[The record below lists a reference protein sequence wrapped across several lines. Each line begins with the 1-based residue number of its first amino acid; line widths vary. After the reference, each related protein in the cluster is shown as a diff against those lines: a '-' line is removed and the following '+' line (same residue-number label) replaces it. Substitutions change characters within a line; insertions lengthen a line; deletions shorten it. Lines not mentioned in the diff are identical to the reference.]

1 MRHIKKSWSYSMSN
15 VISAS
20 HLTLA
25 YDNGTKEII
34 KDATFSI
41 KKGEFVFITG
51 PSGSGKSTLL
61 KALYGQIKASEG
73 NLVIGGLDLAT
84 ARKSKLQELRTHMGI
99 IFQDYKLV
107 NEWTVAKNVVLP
119 LMIAGYSVDVQN
131 TQAQRLLKHVKLSE
145 HAEKYPLELS
155 GGEQQRVGVAR
166 ALAKNPVVILADE
179 PTGNLDDYSS
189 NVIWDLMENACQQLD
204 TTVLVVTHKIPSIF
218 SLPYRHFIIE
228 NKGVYEVH

>member
-1 MRHIKKSWSYSMSN
+1 MSN
-15 VISAS
+15 VIQAS
-20 HLTLA
+20 QLTLA

-34 KDATFSI
+34 KDANFSI

-61 KALYGQIKASEG
+61 KALYGQLAPTSGSLVVGG
-73 NLVIGGLDLAT
+73 NDLAHIG
-84 ARKSKLQELRTHMGI
+84 RRKLQELRTHMGI

-107 NEWTVAKNVVLP
+107 NEWTVSKNVVLP
-119 LMIAGYSVDVQN
+119 LMIAGYSSEIQD
-131 TQAQRLLKHVKLSE
+131 TQARRLLKHVKLSE
-145 HAEKYPLELS
+145 HGDKYPLELS

-166 ALAKNPVVILADE
+166 ALSKNPVVILADE

-204 TTVLVVTHKIPSIF
+204 TTVLVVTHKIPTIF

-228 NKGVYEVH
+228 SKGVYEVH

>member
-1 MRHIKKSWSYSMSN
+1 MSN
-15 VISAS
+15 VIHAS

-25 YDNGTKEII
+25 YDKGEKEII
-34 KDATFSI
+34 KDANFSI

-61 KALYGQIKASEG
+61 KALYGQLKPSDG
-73 NLVIGGLDLAT
+73 SLVVGGLDLAT
-84 ARKSKLQELRTHMGI
+84 ISKGKLQELRTHMGI

-119 LMIAGYSVDVQN
+119 LMIAGYSTEIQD
-131 TQAQRLLKHVKLSE
+131 TQARRLLKHVKLSE
-145 HAEKYPLELS
+145 HSERYPLELS

-166 ALAKNPVVILADE
+166 ALAKNPAVILADE

-204 TTVLVVTHKIPSIF
+204 TTVLVVTHKIPTIF

-228 NKGVYEVH
+228 SKGVYEVH

>member
-1 MRHIKKSWSYSMSN
+1 MSN
-15 VISAS
+15 VIHAS

-25 YDNGTKEII
+25 YEKGEKEII
-34 KDATFSI
+34 KDANFSI

-61 KALYGQIKASEG
+61 KALYGQLKPSDG
-73 NLVIGGLDLAT
+73 SLVVGGLDLAT
-84 ARKSKLQELRTHMGI
+84 VGKSKLQELRTHMGI

-119 LMIAGYSVDVQN
+119 LMIAGYSTEIQD
-131 TQAQRLLKHVKLSE
+131 TQARRLLKHVKLSE

-204 TTVLVVTHKIPSIF
+204 TTVLVVTHKIPTIF

-228 NKGVYEVH
+228 SKGVYEVH

>member
-1 MRHIKKSWSYSMSN
+1 MSN
-15 VISAS
+15 VISVS

-25 YDNGTKEII
+25 YDDGAKEII
-34 KDATFSI
+34 KDVNFNI

-61 KALYGQIKASEG
+61 KAMYGQIKPTEG
-73 NLVIGGLDLAT
+73 GLLVGGLDLAS

-107 NEWTVAKNVVLP
+107 NEWTVSKNVVLP
-119 LMIAGYSVDVQN
+119 LMIAGYSIDVQN
-131 TQAQRLLKHVKLSE
+131 TQSQRLLKHVKLSE
-145 HAEKYPLELS
+145 HGDKYPLELS

-179 PTGNLDDYSS
+179 PTGNLDEYSS
-189 NVIWDLMENACQQLD
+189 NVIWDLMENACHQLD
-204 TTVLVVTHKIPSIF
+204 TTVVVVTHRIPMVFNI
-218 SLPYRHFIIE
+218 PYRHFTIDE
-228 NKGVYEVH
+228 NGSVCEIH

>member
-1 MRHIKKSWSYSMSN
+1 MSN
-15 VISAS
+15 VIHAS

-25 YDNGTKEII
+25 YDKGDKEVI
-34 KDATFSI
+34 KDANFSI
-41 KKGEFVFITG
+41 KKGDFVFITG

-61 KALYGQIKASEG
+61 KALYGQLKPSEG
-73 NLVIGGLDLAT
+73 SLVVGGLDLSTIRPA
-84 ARKSKLQELRTHMGI
+84 KLQELRTHLGI
-99 IFQDYKLV
+99 IFQDYKLI

-119 LMIAGYSVDVQN
+119 LMIAGYSPQVQEI
-131 TQAQRLLKHVKLSE
+131 QARKLLKHVKLSE
-145 HAEKYPLELS
+145 DAQRYPLELS

-204 TTVLVVTHKIPSIF
+204 TTVLVVTHKIPTIF

-228 NKGVYEVH
+228 SKGVYEVH

>member
-1 MRHIKKSWSYSMSN
+1 MSN
-15 VISAS
+15 VIQAS
-20 HLTLA
+20 NLTLS
-25 YDNGTKEII
+25 YDNGVKEII
-34 KDATFSI
+34 KDANFSI

-61 KALYGQIKASEG
+61 KSLYGQLKPSNG
-73 NLVIGGLDLAT
+73 SLVVGGLDLST
-84 ARKSKLQELRTHMGI
+84 IRQRKLQELRTHMGI

-107 NEWTVAKNVVLP
+107 NEWTVGKNVVLP
-119 LMIAGYSVDVQN
+119 LMIAGYSTEIQE
-131 TQAQRLLKHVKLSE
+131 TQARRLLKHVKLSE
-145 HAEKYPLELS
+145 HTDKYPLELS

-204 TTVLVVTHKIPSIF
+204 TTVLVVTHKIPTIF

-228 NKGVYEVH
+228 SKGVYEVH

>member
-1 MRHIKKSWSYSMSN
+1 MSN
-15 VISAS
+15 VINAS

-25 YDNGTKEII
+25 YGNGTQEII
-34 KDATFSI
+34 KDANFSI

-61 KALYGQIKASEG
+61 KALYGQIEPSEG
-73 NLVIGGLDLAT
+73 SLIVGGLDLANI
-84 ARKSKLQELRTHMGI
+84 SQGKLQELRTHMGI

-119 LMIAGYSVDVQN
+119 LMIAGYPVDVQN
-131 TQAQRLLKHVKLSE
+131 TQAERLLKHVKLSE
-145 HAEKYPLELS
+145 HADKYPMELS

-189 NVIWDLMENACQQLD
+189 TVIWALMATACQQLD
-204 TTVLVVTHKIPSIF
+204 TTVLVVTHKIPTIF
-218 SLPYRHFIIE
+218 SLPYRHLIIE
-228 NKGVYEVH
+228 SKGVYEVH

>member
-1 MRHIKKSWSYSMSN
+1 MSN

-25 YDNGTKEII
+25 YDRSKKEII
-34 KDATFSI
+34 KDATFNI
-41 KKGEFVFITG
+41 KKGDFVFITG

-61 KALYGQIKASEG
+61 KALYGQIKPIEG
-73 NLVIGGLDLAT
+73 NLVVGGLDLTT
-84 ARKSKLQELRTHMGI
+84 ARQRKLQDLRTHMGI
-99 IFQDYKLV
+99 IFQDYKLI

-119 LMIAGYSVDVQN
+119 LMIAGYSLDVQQ
-131 TQAQRLLKHVKLSE
+131 TQAHRLLKHVKLSE
-145 HAEKYPLELS
+145 HADKYPMELS

-166 ALAKNPVVILADE
+166 ALSKNPVVILADE
-179 PTGNLDDYSS
+179 PTGNLDEYSS
-189 NVIWDLMENACQQLD
+189 NVIWDLMENACQQLE

-228 NKGVYEVH
+228 SKGVYEVH

>member
-1 MRHIKKSWSYSMSN
+1 MSN

-20 HLTLA
+20 QLTLA
-25 YDNGTKEII
+25 YDNGANTILENV
-34 KDATFSI
+34 TFNI

-61 KALYGQIKASEG
+61 KALYGQIIAYDGS
-73 NLVIGGLDLAT
+73 LIVGGVDLAR
-84 ARKSKLQELRTHMGI
+84 AKQSKLQELRTHMGI

-107 NEWTVAKNVVLP
+107 NEWSVAKNVVLP
-119 LMIAGYSVDVQN
+119 LMIAGYSTDVQN

-145 HAEKYPLELS
+145 YADSSPLELS

-189 NVIWDLMENACQQLD
+189 SVIWDLMENACEQLD
-204 TTVLVVTHKIPSIF
+204 TTILVVTHKIPSMF

-228 NKGVYEVH
+228 NKGIYEVH

>member
-1 MRHIKKSWSYSMSN
+1 MSN

-25 YDNGTKEII
+25 YDDGAKEVI

-61 KALYGQIKASEG
+61 KSLYGQIKASSG
-73 NLVIGGLDLAT
+73 NLVVGGLDLAV
-84 ARKSKLQELRTHMGI
+84 ARQSKLQDLRTHMGI

-119 LMIAGYSVDVQN
+119 LMIAGYSVEVQN

-145 HAEKYPLELS
+145 HADKYPLELS

-189 NVIWDLMENACQQLD
+189 NVIWDLMENACQQLE

>member
-1 MRHIKKSWSYSMSN
+1 MSN
-15 VISAS
+15 VIHAS
-20 HLTLA
+20 HLTLTYGNA
-25 YDNGTKEII
+25 GKEVI
-34 KDATFSI
+34 KDANFSI

-61 KALYGQIKASEG
+61 KALYGKLRPSEG
-73 NLVIGGLDLAT
+73 NLVVGGLDLANVSQ
-84 ARKSKLQELRTHMGI
+84 RKLQELRTHMGI

-107 NEWTVAKNVVLP
+107 NEWTVKKNVVLP
-119 LMIAGYSVDVQN
+119 LMIAGYDSEIQE
-131 TQAQRLLKHVKLSE
+131 TQARRLLKHVKLPDY
-145 HAEKYPLELS
+145 ADKYPLELS

-204 TTVLVVTHKIPSIF
+204 TTVLVVTHKIPTIF

-228 NKGVYEVH
+228 SKGVYEVH